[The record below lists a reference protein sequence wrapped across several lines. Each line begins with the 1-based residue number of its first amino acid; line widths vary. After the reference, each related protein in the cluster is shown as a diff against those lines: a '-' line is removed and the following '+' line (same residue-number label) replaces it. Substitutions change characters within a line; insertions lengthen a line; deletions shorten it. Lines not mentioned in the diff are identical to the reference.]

1 MFSICLFTFV
11 LFISYFVFQ
20 YVNILSK
27 YDKSNKVDKLIK
39 INKFLN
45 YVYNVKVISFQL
57 NNRIS
62 YMICRVGNHFVLNL
76 RHSIKEQVPK
86 DKTTWLWEHLA
97 PFFCNLSNIDRDT
110 TGKRIIN
117 LLRIFYN
124 FTISFIYIFM
134 NFYKR
139 PFDIFSDVNN
149 DLQEYSFEYFLL
161 NIQALIISF
170 FFFFRINFVMIREV
184 SCL

>member
-1 MFSICLFTFV
+1 
-11 LFISYFVFQ
+11 
-20 YVNILSK
+20 
-27 YDKSNKVDKLIK
+27 
-39 INKFLN
+39 
-45 YVYNVKVISFQL
+45 
-57 NNRIS
+57 
-62 YMICRVGNHFVLNL
+62 
-76 RHSIKEQVPK
+76 
-86 DKTTWLWEHLA
+86 
-97 PFFCNLSNIDRDT
+97 
-110 TGKRIIN
+110 
-117 LLRIFYN
+117 
-124 FTISFIYIFM
+124 M

>member
-1 MFSICLFTFV
+1 M
-11 LFISYFVFQ
+11 
-20 YVNILSK
+20 NILSK

-86 DKTTWLWEHLA
+86 DKTT
-97 PFFCNLSNIDRDT
+97 
-110 TGKRIIN
+110 
-117 LLRIFYN
+117 
-124 FTISFIYIFM
+124 
-134 NFYKR
+134 
-139 PFDIFSDVNN
+139 
-149 DLQEYSFEYFLL
+149 
-161 NIQALIISF
+161 
-170 FFFFRINFVMIREV
+170 
-184 SCL
+184 